1 MVKLFRYTIILI
13 CLLALLLLGSGSWIL
28 YSPGGT
34 SWLLQ
39 RLPEWTGS
47 ELTIGQIEGTLGGT
61 LQLKNIELHYQG
73 GYLHLEHF
81 LIENQLL
88 GPLTLEIKQ
97 LQAENLQIKS
107 TSKQQN
113 SPPEPFTWPR
123 LPWPLE
129 RLQVNINTIDLQ
141 AISWQQLDQ
150 EPLKIEAVQGDLHWQ
165 NSHLYSEN
173 FTLRS
178 GELLGSGAF
187 NCGLKRPTLKA
198 DVQLETEDSAAGWKK
213 LQLKSDLRQGS
224 RKQILYGPVALEGT
238 TAEGETLTATA
249 ELELTPEQLKFRQL
263 ELNQPNHPG
272 VITAEGDF
280 DFVQSPPELTGQLQ
294 LNQLDLQ
301 AETGQPVKL
310 SGTIQIKGN
319 LERYSGQFDLKN
331 HGIGIADAQLAG
343 DFTGT
348 QEIFSLQDLRGQWLG
363 GTLNGQAQFS
373 WSQGWQLKAQLSG
386 KDINPHGLDP
396 QLNGQLN
403 LDLQADIDS
412 GDKGAPQGLLQLQ
425 LHHSTLLNHPLTGI
439 AELHWQDNSLQV
451 KQLELH
457 GEGMLLQASGNSA
470 EKLTFTWQIEALEKL
485 LTDAAGKLSGTGWLR
500 WQQQRLTADLHATG
514 EHLAFHDW
522 QLDQFS
528 LQGGKAGAG
537 DTWQLQLTGNLL
549 HNLHLNFDIEQTTIV
564 LNGNLDNHQLSLN
577 LRQQQSNASITL
589 QGGWDGES
597 WRGEIATLQG
607 EDSHLGNWHL
617 SQPVAMILSADQFNI
632 KELSLNG
639 DYGEVLQLQGNYQ
652 LKQQHGAAKLH
663 WYNLDLSL
671 FQPFLE
677 DWHISG
683 QSDGSI
689 ELEHGQK
696 NLLHTKITAS
706 GEVQHQQLELKVTQ
720 SEILLDW
727 DESGLQSSLQIIL
740 ANNGQVKG
748 SLTSAEKNNFIWPQ
762 QGSLQLTGDN
772 FPLSIFQPWLL
783 AELEI
788 DGKLDWS
795 GRGDWKEAEPF
806 NLEGE
811 AKVRNGQLHWQEEGG
826 LRSFDITTAELNW
839 QWQHRLQGNVELQL
853 RNHGGFK
860 TSFDLPLAAT
870 LPLRFDPD
878 TPINVDLHTNAQS
891 FGLFSLYFPNYIQ
904 KSYAQLNLDL
914 QLTGTWQQPILQGDF
929 HLLDAKAFLPSVGI
943 QLDKIELQG
952 KITDNHIEIVKL
964 QCKSGKG
971 KLKGNGH
978 LELQNW
984 YPTNYQLQL
993 KGKNFQLIDLP
1004 ELQLNATPNLTIEG
1018 TGENI
1023 KVRGQVKLPYMKIY
1037 DQQSA
1042 ESIINS
1048 KDLEIVDSTLL
1059 PAKEKRLKYDID
1071 VQLILGKEVFLHAIG
1086 INARLG
1092 GDLRIQSTRTQKLVG
1107 HGKLYVI
1114 QGTYSGQGANLEI
1127 NRGDIYFTGGPL
1139 DQPELDILALRRMN
1153 EIEVGIIMTGT
1164 PQAPVIELY
1173 SRPIMQE
1180 GDIVSYILTGQPMSA
1195 SRSQANLIAS
1205 AASVWFSRNGSN
1217 NLPNRLGLD
1226 TFYISSDY
1234 DDNSGGDSS
1243 GENSTT
1249 IITAGKYL
1257 SPDLYLSLGYSP
1269 DTNSDRLQLR
1279 YRLTPSWDVESTVG
1293 HDAGADLFYRIEFD

>member
-1 MVKLFRYTIILI
+1 MVKLFRYTIVLTS
-13 CLLALLLLGSGSWIL
+13 LLALLLLGSGSWIL

-39 RLPEWTGS
+39 KLPEWTGA
-47 ELTIGQIEGTLGGT
+47 ELTIGQIEGTLGGM

-73 GYLHLEHF
+73 EQLHLDHF

-88 GPLTLEIKQ
+88 GPLSLEIKR

-113 SPPEPFTWPR
+113 SPPEPLSWPQ
-123 LPWPLE
+123 LPWPLGQL
-129 RLQVNINTIDLQ
+129 RINISDINLQ
-141 AISWQQLDQ
+141 AISWQQPNQ
-150 EPLKIEAVQGDLHWQ
+150 EALQIERVQGNLHWQ
-165 NSHLYSEN
+165 NSSLYSTD
-173 FTLRS
+173 FRLQS
-178 GELLGSGAF
+178 GELLGSGSF
-187 NCGLKRPTLKA
+187 SCGIEQPTLKV
-198 DVQLETEDSAAGWKK
+198 DVQVETEDSASVWQK
-213 LQLKSDLRQGS
+213 LQLKADLRQGS
-224 RKQILYGPVALEGT
+224 GKQILHGSVALDIIA
-238 TAEGETLTATA
+238 AEGKVLTAVA
-249 ELELTPEQLKFRQL
+249 ELELTPEQLKLRQL
-263 ELNQPNHPG
+263 QLNQPNRPG
-272 VITAEGDF
+272 VVTAEAYLDF
-280 DFVQSPPELTGQLQ
+280 GQTPPELTGQLQ
-294 LNQLDLQ
+294 LNQLNLQ
-301 AETGQPVKL
+301 AETGQPIEL
-310 SGTIQIKGN
+310 SGTIEIKGH

-331 HGIGIADAQLAG
+331 HGTGVADAQLESN
-343 DFTGT
+343 FTGT
-348 QEIFSLQDLRGQWLG
+348 LENFSLQNLRGQWLG
-363 GTLNGQAQFS
+363 GTLNGQAQIG
-373 WSQGWQLKAQLSG
+373 WKQGWQLEAQLSAR
-386 KDINPHGLDP
+386 DINPQGLDH
-396 QLNGQLN
+396 QLTGQLN
-403 LDLQADIDS
+403 LDLQADFDG
-412 GDKGAPQGLLQLQ
+412 GDNEPLQGRLQLQ
-425 LHHSTLLNHPLTGI
+425 LDHSTLFNHPLTGI
-439 AELHWQDNSLQV
+439 AEIHWQDNSLQV
-451 KQLELH
+451 KQLQLH
-457 GEGMLLQASGNSA
+457 GDGILLQASGHSA
-470 EKLTFTWQIEALEKL
+470 EKLTFTWQIEALENL
-485 LTDAAGKLSGTGWLR
+485 LTDAAGQLSGTGWLR
-500 WQQQRLTADLHATG
+500 WQQQNLTADLHATG

-528 LQGGKAGAG
+528 LQGGKKADS

-549 HNLHLNFDIEQTTIV
+549 HNLHLNFDIEQTTV
-564 LNGNLDNHQLSLN
+564 EFNGNLDNHQLSLN

-597 WRGEIATLQG
+597 WRGEIVTLQG
-607 EDSHLGNWHL
+607 EDPHLGNWHL
-617 SQPVAMILSADQFNI
+617 SPAVPVILSADQLNI
-632 KELSLNG
+632 EKLSL
-639 DYGEVLQLQGNYQ
+639 YGEHGEQLQLQGNYQ
-652 LKQQHGAAKLH
+652 LKQQHGAGKLH
-663 WYNLDLSL
+663 WHNLNLSL
-671 FQPFLE
+671 FQLFLD

-689 ELEHGQK
+689 ELERGQK
-696 NLLHTKITAS
+696 NVVHAKITAA
-706 GEVQHQQLELKVTQ
+706 GEVQQQQLELKVTH

-727 DESGLQSSLQIIL
+727 DESGLQSSLQIEL

-748 SLTSAEKNNFIWPQ
+748 SLTSSEINNFTWPQ
-762 QGSLQLTGDN
+762 QGRLQLNGDN
-772 FPLSIFQPWLL
+772 FPLSILQPWLL
-783 AELEI
+783 AELKV

-795 GRGDWKEAEPF
+795 GRGDWKEAQPF

-811 AKVRNGQLHWQEEGG
+811 AKVRNGQIHSQDEEG
-826 LRSFDITTAELNW
+826 LRTFDISTAELNW
-839 QWQHRLQGNVELQL
+839 QWQQRLQGDVELQL

-878 TPINVDLHTNAQS
+878 TPVNVDLHTNAQS
-891 FGLFSLYFPNYIQ
+891 FGLFSLYFPNFVQ

-914 QLTGTWQQPILQGDF
+914 KLTGTWQQPILQGDF
-929 HLLDAKAFLPSVGI
+929 HLLDAKAFLPAAGI
-943 QLDKIELQG
+943 QLEKIELQG
-952 KITDNHIEIVKL
+952 KITDNHIEIIKL

-971 KLKGNGH
+971 KLKGSGH

-984 YPTNYQLQL
+984 YPTNYHLQL

-1004 ELQLNATPNLTIEG
+1004 ELQINASPKLTIEG

-1023 KVRGQVKLPYMKIY
+1023 KVRGQVKLPYVKIY
-1037 DQQSA
+1037 DQQNA
-1042 ESIINS
+1042 ESITNS
-1048 KDLEIVDSTLL
+1048 KDLKIVDSTLL
-1059 PAKEKRLKYDID
+1059 PTEGKRLKYDVD

-1092 GDLRIQSTRTQKLVG
+1092 GDLRIQSTRAQKLVG

-1127 NRGDIYFTGGPL
+1127 NRGNIYFTGGPL
-1139 DQPELDILALRRMN
+1139 NQPALDILALRRMN
-1153 EIEVGIIMTGT
+1153 EVEVGIILTGT
-1164 PQAPVIELY
+1164 PQAPEIKLY
-1173 SRPIMQE
+1173 SRPIMPE

-1234 DDNSGGDSS
+1234 DDSSGGDSS